1 MDTEGG
7 GRSGAALILHK
18 TPNIEV
24 RTNDDTYFENFLIT
38 YQDSPFPLI
47 EDRKT
52 PVEEVIDIWSDNEGD
67 PEDEIALF
75 FNPRLTTPSKG
86 WAVIWGRGNLQE

>member
-1 MDTEGG
+1 M
-7 GRSGAALILHK
+7 GAPLILHK
-18 TPNIEV
+18 TSNVEV
-24 RTNDDTYFENFLIT
+24 RNNDDSYFEHLPMT
-38 YQDSPFPLI
+38 YQDSPFSLI

-52 PVEEVIDIWSDNEGD
+52 PAEEVIDIWSDNEGD

-86 WAVIWGRGNLQE
+86 WAIIWGRGNLQE